1 MNAGSD
7 NHLYKNS
14 KLGSLIWK
22 NEINEQK
29 SKEIDD
35 IIPFLQLKYYKKK
48 IIYFPNPGNGGDRL
62 IVLGT
67 LEVFKQAKLDWEFY
81 DNKKVYE
88 NSIFFYAGGGN
99 LIGEYHDC
107 KEFINKY
114 KNNKNNNEIV
124 ILPHTIKDEDWLISS
139 LGKNVTFFCR
149 EKISFEYV
157 KKLSN
162 HKENVYLSKD
172 LAFYISNDILNKYKS
187 LGKGECN
194 LFRTDKE
201 STDITIPQDNIDLS
215 NHVLPE
221 GPKRWSCDEPKDI
234 EEVSNKLFD
243 YISNFE
249 VVNTNRLHLA
259 IAGCLIGKKVN
270 FYCNNYYKNKAVY
283 EYSIKNKFPNVKFE

>member
-1 MNAGSD
+1 
-7 NHLYKNS
+7 
-14 KLGSLIWK
+14 
-22 NEINEQK
+22 
-29 SKEIDD
+29 
-35 IIPFLQLKYYKKK
+35 
-48 IIYFPNPGNGGDRL
+48 
-62 IVLGT
+62 
-67 LEVFKQAKLDWEFY
+67 
-81 DNKKVYE
+81 
-88 NSIFFYAGGGN
+88 
-99 LIGEYHDC
+99 
-107 KEFINKY
+107 
-114 KNNKNNNEIV
+114 
-124 ILPHTIKDEDWLISS
+124 TIKDEDWLISS